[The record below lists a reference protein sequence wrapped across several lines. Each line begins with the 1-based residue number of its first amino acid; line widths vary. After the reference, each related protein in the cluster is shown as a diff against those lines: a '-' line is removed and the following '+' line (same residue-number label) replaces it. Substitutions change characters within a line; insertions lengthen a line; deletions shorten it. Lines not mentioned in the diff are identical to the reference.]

1 MVGLAWFFEAS
12 HLETSDLLLTHWA
25 FRWAKGLAYTTA
37 AIGVGLMVG
46 IAVFSRIRFREIKET
61 LGNRNLAMLAYT
73 SMVTTQAEVLFSRP
87 DVLITSLIL
96 VAVFMLVFYTYKKE
110 SALSELFHIGLGI
123 GLCCL
128 FLGQSI
134 LLMMSVTFSLLILR
148 TGNAK
153 EWIVF
158 LLGLGMTAVFLGSIT
173 VWMETPIVAFKRIVQ
188 SAWLVPV
195 SSGKLTVGP
204 VLLLLLILASL
215 GRVFSNIT
223 TGTVHL
229 RNITIVNLA
238 WILGVGLMV
247 VIFGV
252 DWQVGLVLSAF
263 PLSSFLAQFIDSM
276 NRWWVAD
283 TLLVLLIAAPILSI
297 LLPL

>member
-1 MVGLAWFFEAS
+1 
-12 HLETSDLLLTHWA
+12 
-25 FRWAKGLAYTTA
+25 
-37 AIGVGLMVG
+37 
-46 IAVFSRIRFREIKET
+46 
-61 LGNRNLAMLAYT
+61 
-73 SMVTTQAEVLFSRP
+73 
-87 DVLITSLIL
+87 
-96 VAVFMLVFYTYKKE
+96 
-110 SALSELFHIGLGI
+110 
-123 GLCCL
+123 
-128 FLGQSI
+128 
-134 LLMMSVTFSLLILR
+134 MMSVTFSLLILR